1 MATEILDVL
10 RTKRDGGRLSD
21 EQIRFFIDGYTAGT
35 IADEQAAALLM
46 AIVWRGME
54 PDELATWT
62 AAMIDT
68 GERADLHTL
77 FSLLAARC
85 GCALLFAGPPALPAD
100 SEAAAAAEVV
110 EHRGIRR
117 GCIHRQGREEGVS
130 RGHRCV
136 GSVEV
141 IAVQD
146 ALLDAHAEGLEQADA
161 GAGFVALEGL
171 VEAGHVRA
179 FRLDHPCQEAGLKQT
194 IFEGG
199 LTVFAKAN
207 GLRGGLVLLRKTV
220 IDQADGGSAGHR
232 LIRPRAGFEDGR
244 DVPRHVR

>member
-1 MATEILDVL
+1 MRASHARRGGRQGHVEATEF
-10 RTKRDGGRLSD
+10 GRLPRLTLLQQLRRD
-21 EQIRFFIDGYTAGT
+21 LPDGR
-35 IADEQAAALLM
+35 LLHQ
-46 AIVWRGME
+46 RGFVE
-54 PDELATWT
+54 
-62 AAMIDT
+62 
-68 GERADLHTL
+68 GRERWKGRPRAVDARLH
-77 FSLLAARC
+77 F
-85 GCALLFAGPPALPAD
+85 D
-100 SEAAAAAEVV
+100 EAAAAAEVV

-117 GCIHRQGREEGVS
+117 GCIHRQGREEGAS

-141 IAVQD
+141 IAVKD

-179 FRLDHPCQEAGLKQT
+179 FRLDHPCQEAGFKQA